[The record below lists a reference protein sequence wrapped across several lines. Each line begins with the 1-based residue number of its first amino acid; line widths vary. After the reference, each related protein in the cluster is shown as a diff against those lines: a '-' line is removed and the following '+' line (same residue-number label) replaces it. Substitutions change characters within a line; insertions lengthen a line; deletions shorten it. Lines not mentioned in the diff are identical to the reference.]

1 MITKKENLLKTE
13 KYSQRFL
20 PLHIILVI
28 ILITLSGCAPIR
40 EISIPEVA
48 IEDER
53 EITLLAVGDVN
64 LGRKAGKIILG
75 GKIDYAFEKTRHII
89 SGADIAF
96 ANLESTIS
104 DQGGVTKT
112 GTWRFTAPPDAAK
125 SLKNAGFDIVS
136 MANNHVWDYGKDA
149 LFETIEHLNGVK
161 IKSVGVG
168 EDLDSAYAPV
178 IMEVNGIK
186 VAFIAVADIFNYGVY
201 PDHKAFKYLAWLN
214 KDTLKERIGPKIKE
228 AKELADVVVVSAHW
242 GWEYKDKPSDL
253 MVEYAHEIADLGADI
268 ILGHHPHVPQG
279 LEVYND
285 TFIIYSLGNFA
296 FHQSRKHSKWKK
308 LSIILILNVTKDGVK
323 SFEMIPVKVGF
334 QPEVAEGELADE
346 IISHVWD
353 ISFSVDLF
361 DREDDATGLPHGD
374 EVDNAVK
381 SP

>member
-1 MITKKENLLKTE
+1 VE
-13 KYSQRFL
+13 
-20 PLHIILVI
+20 
-28 ILITLSGCAPIR
+28 
-40 EISIPEVA
+40 
-48 IEDER
+48 
-53 EITLLAVGDVN
+53 
-64 LGRKAGKIILG
+64 
-75 GKIDYAFEKTRHII
+75 
-89 SGADIAF
+89 
-96 ANLESTIS
+96 
-104 DQGGVTKT
+104 
-112 GTWRFTAPPDAAK
+112 
-125 SLKNAGFDIVS
+125 
-136 MANNHVWDYGKDA
+136 
-149 LFETIEHLNGVK
+149 

-201 PDHKAFKYLAWLN
+201 PDHEAFKYLAWLN
-214 KDTLKERIGPKIKE
+214 RDTLKERIGPKIKE
-228 AKELADVVVVSAHW
+228 AKESADVVVVSAHW

-253 MVEYAHEIADLGADI
+253 MVEYAHTIADLGADI

-296 FHQSRKHSKWKK
+296 FHQSTKHSKWKK

-374 EVDNAVK
+374 EGDNEVK